1 MKQYIAMA
9 LLGLLVLPGTAH
21 AQNKFVYDA
30 QLTQEG
36 VKRPS
41 KTLGGWTK
49 DRDR

>member
-36 VKRPS
+36 VK

-49 DRDR
+49 DRHH